1 MAKTS
6 LLRRLF
12 GAIWTGITWIR
23 LALSNILFLLM
34 IAVIYFVYVGG
45 APEPLPDR
53 AALLL
58 NPAGKVVDQKSQL
71 QPLEALLGGPS
82 PASHEVL
89 LRDVIDA
96 IEYAREDPA
105 ITALVMELDQLLSV
119 GISKSQEIIPALDA
133 FRTSGKPIIAVGD
146 FFTQDQ
152 YFLASQAD
160 TVVVH
165 HMGAVAL
172 EGYASYHNYFSD
184 ALDKLSVNVHVFR
197 AGEHK
202 SVAEPFLRND
212 MSPGEKEI
220 TRNWLGDLWGQ
231 FTGTVE
237 ARRNLPPGAVDAYI
251 NDYAERL
258 ATQEG
263 DGARTALEAG
273 LVDKVLSRSQANEY
287 LAGVVGA
294 TDDEG
299 RYEAV
304 PFEHY
309 AARKR
314 PSSLMGVEGDR
325 VAVITAR
332 GDIMPGEQPP
342 GTIGGDSLA
351 RLIKKTAGKT
361 GVKAIV
367 LRVTSGGGSVFA
379 SEVIRQQVL
388 AARAAGI
395 PVVVSMGAVAASGGY
410 YISAEAD
417 EIWATPSTV
426 TGSIGV
432 FAAVPTF
439 EQLLGRAGVN
449 TDGVGT
455 TELAGALRVDRPL
468 NPELA
473 DALTRSVEFIYRE
486 FLQLVAAGR
495 DMTVEEV
502 SALAEGRVWSAQDAL
517 ENGLIDKLGTL
528 DDAVA
533 AAAAL
538 AGLSDYEVDFVA
550 LPRSP
555 REMLLQQLMNGA
567 RAAGLQDVAG
577 VPATLPAL
585 LRPLGSAVAEL
596 AVLQDP
602 RHLYLRCIPCGA
614 LH

>member
-1 MAKTS
+1 MAKPS

-12 GAIWTGITWIR
+12 GAIWTGITWLR

-45 APEPLPDR
+45 APEPLPGR

-58 NPAGKVVDQKSQL
+58 NPAGTVVDQKTQL
-71 QPLEALLGGPS
+71 QPFEALLGGSS

-96 IEYAREDPA
+96 IEFARDDPA
-105 ITALVMELDQLLSV
+105 ITALVMDLDQLLSV
-119 GISKSQEIIPALDA
+119 GISKSQEIVPALDA
-133 FRTSGKPIIAVGD
+133 FRASGKPIIAVGD
-146 FFTQDQ
+146 YYTQDQ

-165 HMGAVAL
+165 HMGAIAL
-172 EGYASYHNYFSD
+172 EGYSSYHNYFSD

-212 MSPGEKEI
+212 MSPGEKAI

-237 ARRNLPPGAVDAYI
+237 ARRNLSPGAVDAYI
-251 NDYAERL
+251 NDYAGRL
-258 ATQEG
+258 ASQDG
-263 DGARTALEAG
+263 DAARSALEAG
-273 LVDKVLSRSQANEY
+273 LVDKVLSRAQANEY

-314 PSSLMGVEGDR
+314 PSSLMGVHGDR

-332 GDIMPGEQPP
+332 GNIMPGEQPP

-351 RLIKKTAGKT
+351 RLIKKTVGKA

-388 AARAAGI
+388 AARAKGI

-439 EQLLGRAGVN
+439 DELLGRAGVS

-455 TELAGALRVDRPL
+455 TDLAGALRVDRPL

-495 DMTVEEV
+495 DMTVQEV
-502 SALAEGRVWSAQDAL
+502 SALAEGQVWSAQDAL
-517 ENGLIDKLGTL
+517 DNGLVDKLGTL
-528 DDAVA
+528 DDAIA
-533 AAAAL
+533 AAASR
-538 AGLSDYEVDFVA
+538 AGLTEYEVEFVA

-555 REMLLQQLMNGA
+555 REMLLQQLMSGA
-567 RAAGLQDVAG
+567 LGAGLQGVAG
-577 VPATLPAL
+577 IPATVPAL

-596 AVLQDP
+596 EALQDP

>member
-1 MAKTS
+1 MAKPS
-6 LLRRLF
+6 LLRRVF

-58 NPAGKVVDQKSQL
+58 NPAGTVVDQKSQL
-71 QPLEALLGGPS
+71 QPLEALLGSPS

-119 GISKSQEIIPALDA
+119 GISKSQEIIPALEA
-133 FRTSGKPIIAVGD
+133 FRASGKPIIAVGD
-146 FFTQDQ
+146 YYTQDQ

-160 TVVVH
+160 TLVVH

-212 MSPGEKEI
+212 KSPAEKEI
-220 TRNWLGDLWGQ
+220 TRNWLGDLWRQ

-237 ARRNLPPGAVDAYI
+237 ARRNLSPGTVDGYI
-251 NDYAERL
+251 NDYAVRL
-258 ATQEG
+258 ATQDG

-304 PFEHY
+304 PFERY

-314 PSSLMGVEGDR
+314 PMSLRGVEGDR

-351 RLIKKTAGKT
+351 RLIKKTAEKS

-388 AARAAGI
+388 AARAGGI

-410 YISAEAD
+410 YIAAEAD

-439 EQLLGRAGVN
+439 EQLLDRAGVS

-517 ENGLIDKLGTL
+517 DNGLIDKLGTL
-528 DDAVA
+528 DDAIA
-533 AAAAL
+533 AAAAR
-538 AGLSDYEVDFVA
+538 AGLTDYEVEFVA

-555 REMLLQQLMNGA
+555 REMLLQQLTKGA
-567 RAAGLQDVAG
+567 LGLGLQGVAG
-577 VPATLPAL
+577 MPATLPAL

-614 LH
+614 LY